1 MIRLARMAGAA
12 RRLVADNSPAI
23 LTAVGIAG
31 VATTTFL
38 AVKATPRAWMDIQ
51 DAQSERIDPLTK
63 VEVARLTY
71 KYYIPAAASG
81 VVTIAAII
89 GVNSISSGRNKALLA
104 AYGLSDAAFREYR
117 DKVVET
123 IGANKEQKVMDD
135 VNQDIVNR
143 EMPNKQIIIA
153 SGGDV
158 MFLDK
163 MSGRVFESD
172 VETVNRAVNEVNYVI
187 INDMY
192 ASLNDFYS
200 KLGLPS
206 NKMGDEFG
214 WSSDRLFELEPF
226 TATVYEGK
234 PVLVIDYRVQP
245 NRGYHKFRG

>member
-1 MIRLARMAGAA
+1 MIRLARYAGAA
-12 RRLVADNSPAI
+12 RRLVANNSPAI
-23 LTAVGIAG
+23 LTVVAVAG

-51 DAQSERIDPLTK
+51 NEQSERLDPVSKTEIVK
-63 VEVARLTY
+63 LTY
-71 KYYIPAAASG
+71 KHYIPAAASG
-81 VVTIAAII
+81 VVTIAAIV

-117 DKVVET
+117 DKVVEH
-123 IGANKEQKVMDD
+123 IGANKEQKVMDE
-135 VNQDIVNR
+135 VNQDYVDR
-143 EMPNKQIIIA
+143 EMPNKQVIIA

-172 VETVNRAVNEVNYVI
+172 VETVRRAENDVNYMI

-192 ASLNDFYS
+192 ASLNDFYY
-200 KLGLPS
+200 KLGLPP

-214 WSSDRLFELEPF
+214 WTVERPLELESF
-226 TATVYEGK
+226 TAAVFEGK
-234 PVLVIDYRVQP
+234 PVLVIDYRTQP
-245 NRGYHKFRG
+245 NRGYHKFR